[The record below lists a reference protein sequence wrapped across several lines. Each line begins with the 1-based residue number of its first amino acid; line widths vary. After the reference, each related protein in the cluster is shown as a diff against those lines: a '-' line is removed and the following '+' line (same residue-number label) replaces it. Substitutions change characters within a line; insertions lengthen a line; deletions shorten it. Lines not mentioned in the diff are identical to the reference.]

1 MRTVTH
7 LFLILFVSFLAAP
20 TIVSVINK
28 SCDTSYF
35 YSISEEELT
44 HKAVKEFKMQITN
57 INSYKLVT
65 LSLSIITS
73 ENQLKH
79 DNITPSIFSPPPNA

>member
-57 INSYKLVT
+57 DNSFKLVT

>member
-1 MRTVTH
+1 MRTVIH
-7 LFLILFVSFLAAP
+7 LFLILFVSFLATP
-20 TIVSVINK
+20 TLVSVIDK

-44 HKAVKEFKMQITN
+44 HKAVKEFKTQITN
-57 INSYKLVT
+57 GNSRKLVT

-73 ENQLKH
+73 ESHLKH